1 MLSNLTKSGVATKRQ
16 AKFERTAA
24 GIAELRN
31 IDAQNQADAAQ
42 ARADEAE
49 AQRQR
54 DAIIAAE
61 KAAADERARIYK
73 AFADSV
79 TNTFANI
86 KDVIVGAFT
95 LPELGGSTDSIIRNM
110 DKLLSRIKSFSQNIT
125 KLSSMG
131 LNPTLL
137 AQVIQAGPVAGA
149 RLAASLVAGGAG
161 ALARINTGFGDIQ
174 SLGSE
179 IGLTGTQSRFGT
191 SQQEAIYNV
200 TINGGLDS
208 SASIG
213 KAVVDAIKA
222 YERTSGVVFQG
233 A

>member
-1 MLSNLTKSGVATKRQ
+1 
-16 AKFERTAA
+16 
-24 GIAELRN
+24 
-31 IDAQNQADAAQ
+31 
-42 ARADEAE
+42 
-49 AQRQR
+49 
-54 DAIIAAE
+54 
-61 KAAADERARIYK
+61 
-73 AFADSV
+73 
-79 TNTFANI
+79 
-86 KDVIVGAFT
+86 
-95 LPELGGSTDSIIRNM
+95 M
-110 DKLLSRIKSFSQNIT
+110 DKLLSRVKSFSQNIT

-137 AQVIQAGPVAGA
+137 AQVIQAGPVQGA
-149 RLAASLVAGGAG
+149 RLAASLVAGGAE

-191 SQQEAIYNV
+191 TAQQEIYNITV
-200 TINGGLDS
+200 NGGLDS